1 MLGMASQSIR
11 VFSRAL
17 LQLISMLAMCPLSPF
32 QSCVW
37 DLHHL
42 VPLKPALE
50 VKLVDTAEEVI

>member
-1 MLGMASQSIR
+1 MLGMASQSTR

-17 LQLISMLAMCPLSPF
+17 LQLISMLPMCALSPF